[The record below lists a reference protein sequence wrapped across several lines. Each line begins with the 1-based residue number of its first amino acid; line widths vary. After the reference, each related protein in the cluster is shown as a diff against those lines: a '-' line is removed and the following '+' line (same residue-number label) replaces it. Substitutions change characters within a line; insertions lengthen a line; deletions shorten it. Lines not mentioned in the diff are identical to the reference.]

1 MKTIFKIIDGSYD
14 KVKHTEVDIDMVPD
28 HPEYGAQRRFDNTI
42 LNLYKEH
49 QPDDIGIDI
58 TNAVNLGGF
67 SKIEKLLEEKTYKDP
82 DDSFRDSEEEYIT
95 LRREVNVEG
104 NPLFPNLF
112 KKFLKTGFVNI
123 QSEEDMLEIYS
134 KERWDQLSKQE
145 QESSYNWDGDQPSAD
160 TEDDAEQYNKDE

>member
-1 MKTIFKIIDGSYD
+1 MKIIFKIIDGGD
-14 KVKHTEVDIDMVPD
+14 AVKHMEVDIAVTPD
-28 HPEYGAQRRFDNTI
+28 HSDTYAQRCFDNTI
-42 LNLYKEH
+42 LNLYTPH
-49 QPDDIGIDI
+49 QPDVIGLDIV
-58 TNAVNLGGF
+58 NAVNLGGF
-67 SKIEKLLEEKTYKDP
+67 SKIEKLIEEKTPKDP
-82 DDSFRDSEEEYIT
+82 DDMFRDDEEIYIT

-134 KERWDQLSKQE
+134 KERWDQLTKQE

>member
-1 MKTIFKIIDGSYD
+1 MATERTGQSEFAELVADHIFGHIDREELLAVVHGERKSDHIGDDCGTTGPGLDII
-14 KVKHTEVDIDMVPD
+14 
-28 HPEYGAQRRFDNTI
+28 
-42 LNLYKEH
+42 
-49 QPDDIGIDI
+49 
-58 TNAVNLGGF
+58 NAVDLGGF
-67 SKIEKLLEEKTYKDP
+67 SKIEKLLDEKIPRDPVYMFREPEEA
-82 DDSFRDSEEEYIT
+82 YIT
-95 LRREVNVEG
+95 LQREVNVEG

-134 KERWDQLSKQE
+134 EDRWNQLSKQE

>member
-1 MKTIFKIIDGSYD
+1 MKIIFRLIYEGD
-14 KVKHTEVDIDMVPD
+14 VAKHTEIDLVLSPTPD
-28 HPEYGAQRRFDNTI
+28 RYEQQRFDNAI
-42 LNLYKEH
+42 LNLYTPH
-49 QPDDIGIDI
+49 QPDNIGLDII
-58 TNAVNLGGF
+58 NAVDLGGF
-67 SKIEKLLEEKTYKDP
+67 SKIEKLLDEKIPRDPVYMFREPEEA
-82 DDSFRDSEEEYIT
+82 YIT
-95 LRREVNVEG
+95 LQREVNVEG

-134 KERWDQLSKQE
+134 EDRWNQLSKQE